1 MGPRGFTACVL
12 FCVVIAFSL
21 LAVGRTVLR
30 ARQFARPLPQF
41 AENSWKLRGLGSDA
55 SAASLPRP
63 PDPDTYRRASGP
75 LAAKFSLPITFE
87 SAGASARHTVQ
98 CVGRGEG
105 MTVLLESDGIEI
117 AVPKRAGGTATP
129 STVKLRLVHGAGAS
143 VASATSIGATY
154 GIPTGLPARRKKRRS
169 SKSASHSHR
178 RGTRKARPHRD
189 TPGHKAQAPRAQR
202 PPQQRLPRQTKPTGQ
217 LEIPQGNQGT
227 REANFVWQG
236 VAPVG
241 SETNYFLGN
250 DRAKWRTHVQHF
262 AKASATNVLPGVDIV
277 AYGNSE
283 GFEYDLRVGPGVD
296 PRDLH
301 LEIAADGAARSE
313 NIRLDASGDL
323 LITLDGQELRMK
335 KPAIYEEWA
344 AAASQPIKRKQIV
357 GGYELA
363 ADGSVAF
370 HLGPH
375 DPGATLVLDP
385 SLSVA
390 YTTFLG
396 GAGNEIAES
405 IALDSS
411 GNVYIGGTTTSA
423 ATFTEGGNTKQA
435 GTGTSDFFMA
445 KINPSL
451 SGPSSLVYLTFIGGS
466 GAQAGGKIAVDS
478 NGNVAIAGTSTSAD
492 YPTTDGSALTA
503 GANGTAVNDA
513 AVTEIDPTGAKL
525 VYSTLFGGNGNEGS
539 LSSGGIAMDSAGD
552 IFIAMDTASTNLP
565 VAPTAA
571 PGPYSSVYGGGASD
585 GFLAVFQPVVSGTMP
600 HVKYCTYLGIDA
612 IATVTS
618 VAVDSVGNAY
628 LAGYTQTDP
637 IGTLRTA
644 NGFQTTYGGN
654 GDGFVMKIL
663 PSGNGVAD
671 LSYGTFLGGGE
682 MDQALAITVGTQL
695 PGTAY
700 VTGTTQ
706 SKDFPVTG
714 TNIGNITGYQTALGG
729 SCQRVSG
736 GDRPEQRGRD
746 VTDLFQL
753 FGRRNHG
760 RGAQRVVQAD

>member
-1 MGPRGFTACVL
+1 
-12 FCVVIAFSL
+12 
-21 LAVGRTVLR
+21 
-30 ARQFARPLPQF
+30 
-41 AENSWKLRGLGSDA
+41 
-55 SAASLPRP
+55 LPRR

-75 LAAKFSLPITFE
+75 LAANFSLPITFE
-87 SAGASARHTVQ
+87 PAGASAGQTVQ
-98 CVGRGEG
+98 YVGRGEG
-105 MTVLLESDGIEI
+105 MTELLESDGIEI

-154 GIPTGLPARRKKRRS
+154 GNPTGPPARRKKRRS

-189 TPGHKAQAPRAQR
+189 TPGHKGQAARAQHS
-202 PPQQRLPRQTKPTGQ
+202 PQQRLPRQTKPTGQ

-236 VAPVG
+236 VAPAG
-241 SETNYFLGN
+241 GETDYFMGN
-250 DRAKWRTHVQHF
+250 DPAKWRTHVRHF
-262 AKASATNVLPGVDIV
+262 GEASATKVLPGVDIV

-296 PRDLH
+296 PSDLR

-323 LITLDGQELRMK
+323 HMTLDGRELRMK
-335 KPAIYEEWA
+335 KPTIYEERA
-344 AAASQPIKRKQIV
+344 ASASQPVKRKQIV

-375 DPGATLVLDP
+375 DSDATLVLDP

-396 GAGNEIAES
+396 GAGNDAAES
-405 IALDSS
+405 IALDAS

-423 ATFTEGGNTKQA
+423 ATFTEAGSSKLGSTGG
-435 GTGTSDFFMA
+435 SDFFIA

-451 SGPSSLVYLTFIGGS
+451 SGPRSLVYLTFIGGS
-466 GAQAGGKIAVDS
+466 GAEAGGKIAADS
-478 NGNVAIAGTSTSAD
+478 NGNLAIAGTSSSAD
-492 YPTTDGSALTA
+492 YPTTDGSALTT
-503 GANGTAVNDA
+503 GTNGTAVNDA

-585 GFLAVFQPVVSGTMP
+585 GFLAVFQPVVTGTTS

-612 IATVTS
+612 IATVTGATRRS
-618 VAVDSVGNAY
+618 GCGALRFHRGSENRNPDNHGQCTDQPANHRAV
-628 LAGYTQTDP
+628 
-637 IGTLRTA
+637 
-644 NGFQTTYGGN
+644 GGRYRL
-654 GDGFVMKIL
+654 L
-663 PSGNGVAD
+663 PRA
-671 LSYGTFLGGGE
+671 
-682 MDQALAITVGTQL
+682 
-695 PGTAY
+695 
-700 VTGTTQ
+700 
-706 SKDFPVTG
+706 
-714 TNIGNITGYQTALGG
+714 
-729 SCQRVSG
+729 
-736 GDRPEQRGRD
+736 
-746 VTDLFQL
+746 
-753 FGRRNHG
+753 FGRRESDGHCGHSCYLQTPCRFRARVRGPDCVDLFRYCIAQHVHG
-760 RGAQRVVQAD
+760 DACDGESHFGRAGSHRAHRGHRREWRHAVGQNSTRAALRSGAPFSGSMGSARNCTVAACAALGDRRVEFDCIARSDG